1 MTTIWNH
8 NLLNNN
14 LNITALTSGFWYTIS
29 NILIRSTALI
39 TAPIFTRLLSTSDYG
54 IASNFLAWVAIV
66 SVLTGL
72 GLPYTIGNANIDF
85 KSDLGKYIASIQVLG
100 SISALIF
107 LIFGVFYSQQ
117 LAYIMLLD
125 SELVLLLF
133 IYLLFYPSVLL
144 VQEKYKYELKYKQ
157 NIMIAIVNSL
167 GAILFCLMLMV
178 YVFDDQRYF
187 GRVIGL
193 ILPMFFIG
201 AFYYFKNIGEVKFQ
215 SIQKYW
221 SYALKISLPMVPHSL
236 AMIVLTQIDRIM
248 IIRFTGNSEAGLFS
262 FGFNYA
268 VLILIITNAVLQGYI
283 PWLYSNYEKNDLS
296 SIRKSSKM
304 ITLIMCVITIIL
316 ITIGPEILSAL
327 GTKEFMDAKWVI
339 TPIALGALFQF
350 VYNNYSS
357 LELYHKKTKIIAFGT
372 ILTALVNFGL
382 NYTFIPIYGY
392 YAAGYTTFMSYLFL
406 ALFHLFAHRKICNRI
421 VFNDG
426 FIWTVTLSTSIL
438 AIMITLVYPYIFLR
452 YLFLF
457 VFLLTLII
465 VFKNQIL
472 YLLNLFKQSM
482 VIS

>member
-14 LNITALTSGFWYTIS
+14 LNITAVTSGLWYTIS
-29 NILIRSTALI
+29 NILVRSTALI
-39 TAPIFTRLLSTSDYG
+39 SAPIFTRLLSTSDYG

-72 GLPYTIGNANIDF
+72 GLPYTIGNAYIDF

-117 LAYIMLLD
+117 LSNIMLLD

-144 VQEKYKYELKYKQ
+144 AQEKYKYELKYKQ

-167 GAILFCLMLMV
+167 GAILFCLMLIL
-178 YVFDDQRYF
+178 YVFDNQRYL

-193 ILPMFFIG
+193 VLPMFLIG
-201 AFYYFKNIGEVKFQ
+201 AFYYFKNIGEIKFQ

-268 VLILIITNAVLQGYI
+268 VLMLIISNAVLQAYN
-283 PWLYSNYEKNDLS
+283 PWLYTTYEKNDFS
-296 SIRKSSKM
+296 SIRKSNKM
-304 ITLIMCVITIIL
+304 ITLILCITTIIV
-316 ITIGPEILSAL
+316 ITIGPEMLFAL
-327 GTKEFMDAKWVI
+327 GSKEFMDAKWVI
-339 TPIALGALFQF
+339 TPIALGALFQS

-357 LELYHKKTKIIAFGT
+357 LELYHKKTKIIAIGT
-372 ILTALVNFGL
+372 ILTAFINFGL

-392 YAAGYTTFMSYLFL
+392 YAAGYTTFISYLFL
-406 ALFHLFAHRKICNRI
+406 ALFHLFAHRKICNKI

-426 FIWTVTLSTSIL
+426 FVWIATLSTSIL
-438 AIMITLVYPYIFLR
+438 AILITLVYPSIFFR

-472 YLLNLFKQSM
+472 YLFKFIQTNK
-482 VIS
+482 VIG